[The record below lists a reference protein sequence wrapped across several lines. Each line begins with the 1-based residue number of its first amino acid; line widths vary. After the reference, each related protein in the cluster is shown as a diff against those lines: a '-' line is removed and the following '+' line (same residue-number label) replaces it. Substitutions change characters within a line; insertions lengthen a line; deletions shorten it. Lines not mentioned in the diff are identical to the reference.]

1 LLHCYPYHREAAY
14 LAAVYPNVHLDIG
27 LGVGH
32 LGPSAGTLVREAMEL
47 APFGKLHYSSDA
59 YGLAEFFLI
68 GAMGFRAGLDA
79 VLGDWVS
86 SGAVA
91 EADARAIAA
100 QVLGSNRRGL
110 YPIPAP

>member
-1 LLHCYPYHREAAY
+1 
-14 LAAVYPNVHLDIG
+14 
-27 LGVGH
+27 
-32 LGPSAGTLVREAMEL
+32 LVREAMEL

-100 QVLGSNRRGL
+100 QVLGSNSRGL

>member
-1 LLHCYPYHREAAY
+1 
-14 LAAVYPNVHLDIG
+14 
-27 LGVGH
+27 
-32 LGPSAGTLVREAMEL
+32 MEL

-68 GAMGFRAGLDA
+68 GAMGFRVGLDA

-91 EADARAIAA
+91 QADARTIAA
-100 QVLGSNRRGL
+100 QVLGGTSQRL
-110 YPIPAP
+110 YPIQAP